1 MKRWAILGGV
11 VVVAAIAV
19 VVILKM
25 SGKKEAPP
33 PPRVEVAKGPDP
45 SHLARI
51 TALAKE
57 AEELEAKGDYK
68 EALANLKMIANLEP
82 NDPRLAALRPRL
94 EEKLKRWETW
104 RDAHQKAEIEK
115 KEAQRLNTTDSWS
128 KVLALIADAE
138 KLAPME
144 RFQTVT
150 RALLP
155 PSRQYH
161 LWAQARDEE
170 KKANFA
176 GAIDLAG
183 QAIAAVEAPA
193 ELTAYKTALEKKKRK
208 QEFDRA
214 ASAAAKEAVPAK
226 SYELWQAARAL
237 ADDPKD
243 TADVDAKLNALK
255 PWVDPAERDKRY
267 EEAMKAGETA
277 LTGGEFDAAEKSF
290 KEAQAL
296 KVTELKPRQAL
307 TRVAAARTAKTF
319 DTAVAEA
326 KAAEGKKQW
335 ADAIDAYDRA
345 LKVKMDSTIT
355 ARRKEIES
363 RYRPPKITVVLNE
376 QSGVKMEFVLI
387 KRGTFQMGDATGA
400 SDEKVHP
407 VTIAKDFWMQTT
419 ELTQAH
425 WGVVMNTKPWMSQSV
440 PHMPVEGVNWE
451 DTQKFFEKFAPM
463 VREQF
468 PGRNASLPT
477 EAEWEYACRAG
488 TTSKWYFGNDE
499 SQFDL
504 HGWSVASKVR
514 GPQTVAQKPANAW
527 GLFDMHG
534 NVAEW
539 VSDAYAPY
547 DSKDPADASY
557 RIFRGGSWNDRA
569 VNCRSAKREKDLPT
583 KSNLFLGFRAVIR

>member
-1 MKRWAILGGV
+1 MKRWAIIGGI
-11 VVVAAIAV
+11 VVVAAVAV
-19 VVILKM
+19 VIFMKM
-25 SGKKEAPP
+25 GGTKEAPP
-33 PPRVEVAKGPDP
+33 PPKVEVVKGPDP
-45 SHLARI
+45 AYLARV
-51 TALAKE
+51 AAFAKE
-57 AEELEAKGDYK
+57 AEDCEARGDFK
-68 EALANLKMIANLEP
+68 EALDALKSLEKLEP
-82 NDPRLAALRPRL
+82 KDPRVSAMRPRV
-94 EEKLKRWETW
+94 EEKFKRWEAW
-104 RDAHQKAEIEK
+104 RDVHQKAEIEK
-115 KEAQRLNTTDSWS
+115 KEAHRVNTTENWH

-144 RFQTVT
+144 RFQKLSQ
-150 RALLP
+150 ALLP

-170 KKANFA
+170 KKANFN
-176 GAIDLAG
+176 GAIDLVG
-183 QAIAAVEAPA
+183 QAIAIVEPPA
-193 ELTAYKTALEKKKRK
+193 ELTAYKTELEKKKRK

-214 ASAAAKEAVPAK
+214 VSAAGKEAVPAK
-226 SYELWQAARAL
+226 AFDLWKAARAL

-243 TADVDAKLNALK
+243 IADVDAKLNALK

-267 EEAMKAGETA
+267 DEAMKAGETA
-277 LTGGEFDAAEKSF
+277 LTAGEFDAAEKAF
-290 KEAQAL
+290 KEAGAL

-307 TRVAAARTAKTF
+307 TRVSQARVQKTF
-319 DTAVAEA
+319 EVSLAEA

-345 LKVKMDSTIT
+345 LKVKVDSSI
-355 ARRKEIES
+355 AAKRKELENQ
-363 RYRPPKITVVLNE
+363 YRPPKITVILNE

-425 WGVVMNTKPWMSQSV
+425 WSVVMNTKPWMSQSV
-440 PHMPVEGVNWE
+440 PHLPVEGVSWE
-451 DTQKFFEKFAPM
+451 DTQKFFEKFVPL
-463 VREQF
+463 VRDQF
-468 PGRNASLPT
+468 PGRTASLPT

-504 HGWSVASKVR
+504 NGWSVSSKVR
-514 GPQTVAQKPANAW
+514 GPQPVAQKPANAW

-539 VSDAYAPY
+539 VSDAYAAY
-547 DSKDPADASY
+547 DAKDPADASY
-557 RIFRGGSWNDRA
+557 RIFRGGSWNDRS
-569 VNCRSAKREKDLPT
+569 VNCRSSKREKDLPT

>member
-1 MKRWAILGGV
+1 MKRWAIIGGV
-11 VVVAAIAV
+11 VIVAAVAAIV
-19 VVILKM
+19 LMKM
-25 SGKKEAPP
+25 TGTKEAPP
-33 PPRVEVAKGPDP
+33 PPKVEVVKGPDP
-45 SHLARI
+45 THLARV
-51 TALAKE
+51 AAFAKE
-57 AEELEAKGDYK
+57 AEECESKGDFK
-68 EALANLKMIANLEP
+68 EALDALRSLAKLEP
-82 NDPRLAALRPRL
+82 TDPRPAAMRPRL
-94 EEKLKRWETW
+94 EEKLKRWEAW
-104 RDAHQKAEIEK
+104 RDVHQKAEIEK
-115 KEAQRLNTTDSWS
+115 KEAHRLNTTEGWH

-144 RFQTVT
+144 RFQSQSH
-150 RALLP
+150 ALLA

-170 KKANFA
+170 KKANFS
-176 GAIDLAG
+176 GAIDLVG
-183 QAIAAVEAPA
+183 QAVAVVEPPA
-193 ELTAYKTALEKKKRK
+193 ELTAYKTGLERKKRK

-214 ASAAAKEAVPAK
+214 SSVAAKEAVPAK
-226 SYELWQAARAL
+226 AYELWQAARAL

-243 TADVDAKLNALK
+243 VADVDAKLSALK
-255 PWVDPAERDKRY
+255 PWVDPAERDRRY
-267 EEAMKAGETA
+267 EAAMKAGEAA
-277 LTGGEFDAAEKSF
+277 LKGAEFDAAEKSF

-307 TRVAAARTAKTF
+307 TRVAAARTAKTV
-319 DTAVAEA
+319 DDAVAEA

-345 LKVKMDSTIT
+345 LKVKIDSAMA
-355 ARRKEIES
+355 ARRKELETQH
-363 RYRPPKITVVLNE
+363 RPPKIVVMLNE

-387 KRGTFQMGDATGA
+387 KRGTFQMGDPQGA
-400 SDEKVHP
+400 ADEKVHQ

-425 WGVVMNTKPWMSQSV
+425 WSIVMNTKPWMSQSV
-440 PHMPVEGVNWE
+440 PHLPVEGVSWE
-451 DTQKFFEKFAPM
+451 DTQKFFEKFVPL

-468 PGRNASLPT
+468 PGRTASLPT

-488 TTSKWYFGNDE
+488 TTTKWYFGNDE

-504 HGWSVASKVR
+504 HGWSVSSKVR
-514 GPQTVAQKPANAW
+514 GPQPVAQKPPNPW
-527 GLFDMHG
+527 GLFDMLG

-547 DSKDPADASY
+547 DEKASTDASY

-569 VNCRSAKREKDLPT
+569 VNCRSSKREKDLPT